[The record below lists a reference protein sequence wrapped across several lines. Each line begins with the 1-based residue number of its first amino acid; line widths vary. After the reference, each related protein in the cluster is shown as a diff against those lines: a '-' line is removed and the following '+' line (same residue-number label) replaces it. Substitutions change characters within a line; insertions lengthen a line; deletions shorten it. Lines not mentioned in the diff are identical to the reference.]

1 MDADDSIVEHIYYER
16 GKNECKDNCTK
27 KNMRLWQSGYD
38 KGFSDAQEILAK
50 KFEKMISELS
60 DIKQVKSNSKK
71 KLDN

>member
-50 KFEKMISELS
+50 KFEKMILELS
-60 DIKQVKSNSKK
+60 DREQVSIDLKK
-71 KLDN
+71 KA